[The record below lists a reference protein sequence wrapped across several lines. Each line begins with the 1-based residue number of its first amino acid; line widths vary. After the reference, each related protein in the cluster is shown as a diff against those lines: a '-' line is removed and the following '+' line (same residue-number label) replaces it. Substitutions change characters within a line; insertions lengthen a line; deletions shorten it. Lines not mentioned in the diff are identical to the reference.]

1 MDELL
6 VRMVY
11 VITPVSRA
19 ERIAPKLL
27 LVAVLILVLGS
38 CGGAPSGEEETGKE
52 ETTSTGAGG
61 GETTSGNARREG
73 IVPPDVLSATIGFSS
88 SQGSGVSGTA
98 VLADVP
104 GGTRITLDV
113 ENLGDQPGT
122 EHTAHVHE
130 GGTCADER
138 EGDSPVVLY
147 PLDPAITEQGGNG
160 SSTTTIPDVTVPQFF
175 SGAPKYADVHAETA
189 GDEEPPSLACAD
201 IYTATGGD

>member
-19 ERIAPKLL
+19 ERTAPKLL

-38 CGGAPSGEEETGKE
+38 CGDAPSGEEETGKE
-52 ETTSTGAGG
+52 ETTSTGAG

-88 SQGSGVSGTA
+88 SRGSGVSGTA

-147 PLDPAITEQGGNG
+147 SLDPAITEQGGNG